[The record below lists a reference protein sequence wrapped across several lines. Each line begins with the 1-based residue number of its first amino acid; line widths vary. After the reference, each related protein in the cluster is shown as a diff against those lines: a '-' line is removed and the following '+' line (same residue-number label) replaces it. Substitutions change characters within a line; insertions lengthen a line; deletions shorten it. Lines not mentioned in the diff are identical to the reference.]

1 VRAPNRTPS
10 RRQPQPPLE
19 PASLGRRAAASLI
32 NTAVGLSGVGGVI
45 GIGVGLFGRLDKLEG
60 AGKAFRGMAADPQR
74 ITARLQSRPVKLAL
88 RVLTLVTPL
97 RRIKRR
103 SPGYALLGLRL
114 IDGRNGRPPSRRQAF
129 VRSTSKR
136 LWLALWKKVLP
147 VPKVSQRDHTRDNP
161 MSHAFLP
168 VLARFPLLAAIDL
181 PIFSAPLKQSLPDRL
196 AGTTVVRERQSSA
209 RD

>member
-1 VRAPNRTPS
+1 
-10 RRQPQPPLE
+10 
-19 PASLGRRAAASLI
+19 
-32 NTAVGLSGVGGVI
+32 VI
-45 GIGVGLFGRLDKLEG
+45 GAGVGLFGRLDKLGG
-60 AGKAFRGMAADPQR
+60 AGKAVRSMAADPQR
-74 ITARLQSRPVKLAL
+74 ITARLQSRPVKLTL

-114 IDGRNGRPPSRRQAF
+114 VDGQNGGPPSRRQAF
-129 VRSTSKR
+129 VRSTAKR

-147 VPKVSQRDHTRDNP
+147 VPKVSQRHHQRDNP
-161 MSHAFLP
+161 TSHAFLP

-181 PIFSAPLKQSLPDRL
+181 PIFSAPLKQSLPDKL